1 MLTVR
6 GGGYARGTQL
16 TRLRSVILGLGL
28 RGRRTISSG
37 EERPS
42 EGKRFAAVWGNGDYG
57 RLGLGSLESRWRP
70 AFCSAFGNES
80 LRGIACGGAHTLF
93 LTETGCVYTTGLND
107 FGQLGISDDKSYTTT
122 LEEMGYLNVLYPK
135 EKDSKSDEK
144 EPLKVL
150 GLPNEIIKIYAGY
163 HHSSAITVDGELYMW
178 GKNSNGQL
186 GLGKSNKACI
196 LSQLF

>member
-16 TRLRSVILGLGL
+16 RRLKSVILGLGL

-93 LTETGCVYTTGLND
+93 LTG
-107 FGQLGISDDKSYTTT
+107 FSIAS
-122 LEEMGYLNVLYPK
+122 NVLYR
-135 EKDSKSDEK
+135 
-144 EPLKVL
+144 
-150 GLPNEIIKIYAGY
+150 YAGLVLFSICLLLILASCPFL
-163 HHSSAITVDGELYMW
+163 HRDGKKNEWELFSCCLVWFGVY
-178 GKNSNGQL
+178 GS
-186 GLGKSNKACI
+186 
-196 LSQLF
+196 

>member
-6 GGGYARGTQL
+6 GGGGYARGTQL

-93 LTETGCVYTTGLND
+93 LTG
-107 FGQLGISDDKSYTTT
+107 FSIAS
-122 LEEMGYLNVLYPK
+122 NVLYRYTG
-135 EKDSKSDEK
+135 
-144 EPLKVL
+144 LVL
-150 GLPNEIIKIYAGY
+150 FSICLLLILASVLPVLAQHRDGKKNEW
-163 HHSSAITVDGELYMW
+163 ELFSCCLVWFGVY
-178 GKNSNGQL
+178 GS
-186 GLGKSNKACI
+186 
-196 LSQLF
+196 